1 MGLTRVASGP
11 LALDRVDLGARPPHL
26 RARLGIG
33 YVSEG
38 RRLISALSARE
49 DIRVPAWLRVSP
61 TSRRGST
68 PQHPDAEARGARVE
82 AAVMPSGG
90 QKVAICTL

>member
-49 DIRVPAWLRVSP
+49 DIRVPAWAASLVDLEARLDVRN
-61 TSRRGST
+61 TLMLKRGALASRR
-68 PQHPDAEARGARVE
+68 R
-82 AAVMPSGG
+82 
-90 QKVAICTL
+90 